1 MKDWLQLSDEVQEAL
16 AKGQPVVAL
25 ESTIIAHGFPYPE
38 NYQLALDLE
47 AELRD
52 LGTVPA
58 TIAILGGKAKVGLNP
73 DELCRLAQGQDMPK
87 ASLRDI
93 PVLMAQH
100 MDGATTVA
108 STMQI
113 AHWAEI
119 PVFVTGGIGGVH
131 RHGEETMDISADL
144 QALSR
149 FAVTVICAGAKSVL
163 DLPKTLEV
171 LETLGVPILG
181 YKSSQFPAF
190 YLRDSGLAVDYVV
203 EHGRE
208 VAHIFRT
215 KQMLGQAGGLLVTVP
230 IPEDAELEEQ
240 RFNDLLQAIMQ
251 EMEEKKISG
260 KRVTPYLL
268 KRLHEESGGDT
279 VQANIA
285 LVKNNLRVGAEIA
298 KALSVESQ

>member
-1 MKDWLQLSDEVQEAL
+1 MKDWLELSDEVREAL
-16 AKGQPVVAL
+16 AKKQPVVAL

-47 AELRD
+47 AQLRD

-58 TIAILGGKAKVGLNP
+58 TIAILNGKAKVGLNP
-73 DELCRLAQGQDMPK
+73 EELHHLAKSQDMPK

-93 PVLMAQH
+93 PVLMAKY

-113 AHWAEI
+113 AHWANI

-149 FAVTVICAGAKSVL
+149 FAVTVVCAGAKSVL
-163 DLPKTLEV
+163 DLAKTLEV

-181 YKSSQFPAF
+181 YKSAQFPAF

-203 EHGRE
+203 EHGKE

-215 KQMLGQAGGLLVTVP
+215 KQALQQAGGLLVTVP
-230 IPEDAELEEQ
+230 IPKEAELDEQ
-240 RFNDLLQAIMQ
+240 QFNQLLHGIMK
-251 EMEEKKISG
+251 EVEEKQITG
-260 KRVTPYLL
+260 KRITPYLL
-268 KRLHEESGGDT
+268 KRLHEASGGDT

-285 LVKNNLRVGAEIA
+285 LVQNNLKVGAEIA
-298 KALSVESQ
+298 KALGAEA